1 MNKKKL
7 ELFKGA
13 IFKMVPFRVDLIIFM
28 LKNLVIVCIY
38 NKYRNAR
45 SPIWDQLKPGV
56 VETIN
61 SDHIIGQK
69 AYKYEVIS

>member
-1 MNKKKL
+1 
-7 ELFKGA
+7 
-13 IFKMVPFRVDLIIFM
+13 MVPFRVDLIIFM
-28 LKNLVIVCIY
+28 LKNLVIVCRY

-45 SPIWDQLKPGV
+45 SPIWDQLKPGI

-69 AYKYEVIS
+69 AYK